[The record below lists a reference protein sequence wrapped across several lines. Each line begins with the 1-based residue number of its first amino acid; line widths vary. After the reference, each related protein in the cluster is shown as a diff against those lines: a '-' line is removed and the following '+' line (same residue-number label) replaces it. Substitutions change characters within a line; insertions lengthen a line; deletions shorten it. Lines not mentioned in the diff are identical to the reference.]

1 MSWIQQNKFVA
12 ALAAITLVLCAGL
25 LYLGSKGGSRYE
37 DFLNQFRKAEAQ
49 VNTFERLQLYP
60 NQANLDGKTK
70 AIADYE
76 ASIDNLKSAFQS
88 FRKPAPE
95 RISPQ
100 EFSDRLVATHDQIA
114 ARLRA
119 ANVELPAGFY
129 SGFEAYTT
137 GLAQGGA
144 TPVLSRQLE
153 IAERIFNELAEASPE
168 ALINLVRVRQ
178 PEEQGNAYQPG
189 ANATARPFSFEITF
203 KGTESSARKFISS
216 LGDTSDRFAV
226 IRTLRIRNE
235 STSPPQASS
244 AQFTTPA
251 ASTTP
256 ASPFDGGFFGAF
268 DAFVDDDD
276 DETAEPGDL
285 EDGES
290 PAPPAPAPSPQ
301 TGGARML
308 SQVAGSERIVV
319 FIRFDV
325 MDFLAAPG
333 GNADES

>member
-25 LYLGSKGGSRYE
+25 LYFGSQGGSRYQ
-37 DFLNQFRKAEAQ
+37 DLLNEFREAEAQ

-76 ASIDNLKSAFQS
+76 ESIASLKAAFDP
-88 FRKPAPE
+88 FRKPTPA

-100 EFSDRLVATHDQIA
+100 QFSDRLVATHEQIA
-114 ARLRA
+114 NRLRT

-137 GLAQGGA
+137 GLAQSGA

-153 IAERIFNELAEASPE
+153 ISERVLTEMAQAAPD
-168 ALINLVRVRQ
+168 ALLNFVRSRQ
-178 PEEQGNAYQPG
+178 PEEQGNEYNPG
-189 ANATARPFSFEITF
+189 NNAVARPFSFEITF
-203 KGTESSARKFISS
+203 RGSESAARKFISS
-216 LGDTSDRFAV
+216 LGDADDRFVV

-235 STSPPQASS
+235 SSTPPQSS
-244 AQFTTPA
+244 GAQFTAPPA
-251 ASTTP
+251 ATP

-268 DAFVDDDD
+268 DAFTDDGD
-276 DETAEPGDL
+276 AEPVA
-285 EDGES
+285 DGEAA
-290 PAPPAPAPSPQ
+290 PGPPPPPATAPAA
-301 TGGARML
+301 GGTRML
-308 SQVAGSERIVV
+308 AQVAGSERIEV

-325 MDFLAAPG
+325 MDFLGDAAAVQ
-333 GNADES
+333 NDENDES